1 MEKRR
6 RYLKMAGPALLT
18 SLLLLG
24 ACSGQN
30 SGNNAGSKPS
40 ESVGTNSGNATA
52 QPGAGTGNGD
62 TLVIALSQDVDTL
75 DTHGTTS
82 VATESVMVNLQS
94 YLLKRDDAGTLHPH
108 LAESY
113 EAVNDTTW
121 SFALKDN
128 ILFHNGDPLT
138 AEDVKFSLERVA
150 LDNKLVQHSN
160 FKTIKEVKIID
171 PLHFEIVT
179 DGPDPALPYRLAR
192 EAAGI
197 FPKTYIEENGWD
209 VFQQHPVGSGP
220 YEFVDWLKGD
230 RMTLKKF
237 DGYFAG
243 DVSEWDTVVF
253 RTIIETSTRV
263 AELLTGG
270 VQVANSIPPIDFDRV
285 NNNEGTSV
293 VKSDTTSVR
302 MLYVNQNEG
311 FKTSD
316 PRVVQAIDYA
326 IDNQVLSDIFANGEG
341 KPTRTR
347 PVPGTFGFEESLHN
361 TYRYDQERAREL
373 LSEAGYDNNLEI
385 TLTSS
390 QGRSYADSDT
400 AQVIAG
406 MLEEVGIKV
415 NLQLLEASN
424 YVTTRTNGDNKELL
438 FTGWNNTL
446 FDASHALGHFH
457 STYHPKAFGYSNP
470 RVDELL
476 DLAAVNMNPEERA
489 AQYKE
494 VQQIVAEEMPY
505 IYLYQDVNF
514 MGVSDEVKYMPRI
527 DQMFYVEEIKG
538 K

>member
-1 MEKRR
+1 MEMRR
-6 RYLKMAGPALLT
+6 PYWMKLSAILFIVVLLA
-18 SLLLLG
+18 
-24 ACSGQN
+24 ACSGQG
-30 SGNNAGSKPS
+30 SGEDKTSTGSETSAPSASSKAGEGS
-40 ESVGTNSGNATA
+40 
-52 QPGAGTGNGD
+52 

-94 YLLKRDDAGTLHPH
+94 YLLKRDDAGKLHPH

-113 EAVNDTTW
+113 EALDDTTW
-121 SFALKDN
+121 SFTLRDN
-128 ILFHNGDPLT
+128 ILFHNGDQLT
-138 AEDVKFSLERVA
+138 AEDVKYSLERVA
-150 LDNKLVQHSN
+150 HDDKLVQHIN
-160 FKTIKEVKIID
+160 YKTIKAVNIID

-197 FPKTYIEENGWD
+197 FPKKYIEENGWD
-209 VFQQHPVGSGP
+209 TFQQHPIGSGP
-220 YEFVDWLKGD
+220 YAFVEWLKGD

-237 DGYFAG
+237 DQYFAG
-243 DVSEWDTVVF
+243 DVSEWDTVIF

-285 NNNEGTSV
+285 NNNDGTSV
-293 VKSDTTSVR
+293 IKSDTTSVR

-341 KPTRTR
+341 TPTRTR
-347 PVPGTFGFEESLHN
+347 PVPGTFGFDESLYN

-373 LSEAGYDNNLEI
+373 LAEAGYNNNLEI

-390 QGRSYADSDT
+390 QGRSYADSDM

-415 NLQLLEASN
+415 KLELLEASN
-424 YVTTRTNGDNKELL
+424 YVSVRTNGDNKELL

-446 FDASHALGHFH
+446 FDASHALSHFH

-470 RVDELL
+470 KVDELL

-489 AQYKE
+489 AQYRE

-514 MGVSDEVKYMPRI
+514 MGVSDDLDYMPRI
-527 DQMFYVEEIKG
+527 DQMFYVEEIK
-538 K
+538 KK